1 MSLSEA
7 TLDAQAHRGD
17 VKTVRKP
24 KALPA
29 GSRLRVIAP
38 ASPGDEAQ
46 AERGMA
52 ELAKLDFAVERGQGT
67 VSEGY
72 FAASE
77 KDRRAELVGALNN
90 KRIDGVISLRGGY
103 GSNYLLDEQLD
114 AEIGEP
120 KCLIGFSDLT
130 SLQIFLW
137 QRHGWTSIYGPM
149 IGAGLAAGA
158 GAESGYDQASFLN
171 AIRTTTGGWRIP
183 LQAEVLVPGHAE
195 GRVFGGCV
203 TLLETTIGTP
213 WELDARDAILVL
225 EDRGMKPWQV
235 DRALIHLR
243 QAGKFQRV
251 RGFVLGDFP
260 DCKPPI
266 EGSPTVRDVCVRI
279 LGPLGVP
286 IVFGAPIGH
295 TLRPMTTIPL
305 GVRAHLGAAGG
316 GSLEIL
322 EPAVTE

>member
-1 MSLSEA
+1 MRL
-7 TLDAQAHRGD
+7 
-17 VKTVRKP
+17 VRKP
-24 KALPA
+24 RALPA

-38 ASPGDEAQ
+38 ASPGEEAQ

-52 ELAKLDFAVERGQGT
+52 ELAKLGFGIERGQAT

-77 KDRRAELVGALNN
+77 KERRAELIRALNDG
-90 KRIDGVISLRGGY
+90 RIDGVISLRGGY

-114 AEIGEP
+114 AEIGAP
-120 KCLIGFSDLT
+120 KCLVGFSDLT

-137 QRHGWTSIYGPM
+137 QRHGWISIYGPM

-158 GAESGYDQASFLN
+158 GAESGYAQASFLK
-171 AIRTTTGGWRIP
+171 AVRTTTGGWKIP
-183 LQAEVLVPGHAE
+183 LEAEILVTGPAE
-195 GRVFGGCV
+195 GRVLGGCL

-213 WELDARDAILVL
+213 WELDTRDAILVL
-225 EDRGMKPWQV
+225 EDRGMKPWQI

-243 QAGKFQRV
+243 QAGKFQGV
-251 RGFVLGDFP
+251 RGIVLGDFP

-266 EGSPTVRDVCVRI
+266 QGSPTVRDVCIRI

-286 IVFGAPIGH
+286 LVFGAPIGH
-295 TLRPMTTIPL
+295 TLRPMLTIPL
-305 GVRAHLGAAGG
+305 GVRAQLGAVGG